1 MNKRQTLR
9 YTECFKRQVVDEIE
23 AGRFGSAGEARCHY
37 GIGGSA
43 TVMRWIRRYGK
54 NHLIPKVII
63 VQTPDE
69 KREIERL
76 RKELSQ
82 AKAALGDQQIR
93 QWIVEKQ
100 LELAG
105 REYGFEVEE
114 FVKKNAGKLPTK

>member
-23 AGRFGSAGEARCHY
+23 AGRFESAGEARRHY
-37 GIGGSA
+37 GIGGST
-43 TVMRWIRRYGK
+43 TVMKWIRRYGK
-54 NHLIPKVII
+54 NHLLPKVII

-76 RKELSQ
+76 RKELTQ

-114 FVKKNAGKLPTK
+114 FVKKNAGKLPAK

>member
-23 AGRFGSAGEARCHY
+23 TGRFESAGEARCHY

-69 KREIERL
+69 RREIERL
-76 RKELSQ
+76 RKEVKKLEQ
-82 AKAALGDQQIR
+82 ALGR
-93 QWIVEKQ
+93 SHVEGLLDKEF
-100 LELAG
+100 LKLACQDMG
-105 REYGFEVEE
+105 MDVES
-114 FVKKNAGKLPTK
+114 FKKKSGGKPDIM